1 MKIDMTISVL
11 YPSTFH
17 EYECVDSGDGKKLER
32 FGDYTIIRPD
42 PRILWA
48 PTLPKERWD
57 AADASFV
64 QSNSLT
70 GQWIMKKP
78 APVPWHIWYKNLRFE
93 LKSTHFKHIGIF
105 PEQAINWDWIIDN
118 VNKKPIRILN
128 LFAYT
133 GGATLAGAY
142 AGAHVTHVDSVK
154 STLSWAKKN
163 AELTQIAKTNIRWI
177 CDDAYKFV
185 LRESRRNSTYD
196 AIIMDP
202 PRFGRGSQGEVW
214 KLHEDLPKLLHACQ
228 SILSRSPK
236 FFLVNTYTADISS
249 LVLGHLLHDLF
260 KGQGDSIEQG
270 ELAIQ
275 ESSGKRLIPHGIYA
289 RWSYK

>member
-1 MKIDMTISVL
+1 MTIPVL
-11 YPSTFH
+11 YPTSFPD
-17 EYECVDSGDGKKLER
+17 YECIDSGDGKKLER
-32 FGDYTIIRPD
+32 FGDYTVIRPD
-42 PRILWA
+42 PRILWN
-48 PTLPKERWD
+48 PSLSKDRWD
-57 AADASFV
+57 TADASFV
-64 QSNSLT
+64 QSDSVT
-70 GQWIMKKP
+70 GRWVIQNQ
-78 APVPWHIWYKNLRFE
+78 APDPWRIGYKNLTFQ
-93 LKSTHFKHIGIF
+93 LQSTNFKHVGIF
-105 PEQAINWDWIIDN
+105 PEQAVNWDWIMEK

-133 GGATLAGAY
+133 GGATLASAF

-154 STLSWAKKN
+154 STLLWAKKN

-185 LRESRRNSTYD
+185 LREGRRNVTYD

-214 KLHEDLPKLLHACQ
+214 KLHEDLPKLLQACHA
-228 SILSRSPK
+228 ILSPNPR
-236 FFLVNTYTADISS
+236 FFLVNAYTADISS

-260 KGQGDSIEQG
+260 KDQGGLTEHG

-289 RWSYK
+289 RWSYR